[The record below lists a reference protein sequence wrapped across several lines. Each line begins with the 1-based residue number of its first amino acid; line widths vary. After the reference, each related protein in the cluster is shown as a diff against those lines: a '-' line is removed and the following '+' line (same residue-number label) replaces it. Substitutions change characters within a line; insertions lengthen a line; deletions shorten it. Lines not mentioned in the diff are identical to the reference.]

1 MKSAQEKVNDPDLRA
16 FIRTVGQAL
25 LHERRRCGMSQQKAA
40 ELVGIEPE
48 SISRIEN
55 GVIAPTLTRLR
66 QFAIIYSCSLA
77 SIVGETS
84 DQVSDIALKLTKELE
99 GLTES
104 DRVFVANQAITTARH
119 IKTLASKSSRPAGR
133 GDRS

>member
-1 MKSAQEKVNDPDLRA
+1 MKSTRERELDPDLRA
-16 FIRTVGQAL
+16 FLRSVGQAL
-25 LHERRRCGMSQQKAA
+25 LSERRRCGMSQQKAA

-55 GVIAPTLTRLR
+55 GVIAPTLARLR
-66 QFAIIYSCSLA
+66 QFATIYSCSLT

-119 IKTLASKSSRPAGR
+119 IKVLTGKSSRLSRR
-133 GDRS
+133 GDDS